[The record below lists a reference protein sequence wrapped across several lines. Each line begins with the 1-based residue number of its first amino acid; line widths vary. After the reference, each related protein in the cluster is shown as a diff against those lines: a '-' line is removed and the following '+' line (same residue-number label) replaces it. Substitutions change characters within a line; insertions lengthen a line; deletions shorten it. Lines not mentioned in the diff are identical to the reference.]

1 MLAARPH
8 HRSDSHSRPPARVVV
23 AGCAGAGWRA
33 GHVPRAGRQRLQW
46 ARRRGFPPVVPA
58 PPSRRAASSSR
69 WPAGTRRRTVDCA
82 AAVAGRTGS
91 QALSAPRLGRC
102 DPGGVAAAH
111 DRDLGYP
118 DPSGHPRLRA
128 VLAEW
133 LGRTRGVAAEP
144 DQIHV
149 TTGVSQSLVLLAQA
163 LGQSVWAVEDP
174 GSTGAAY
181 VLSQTVTCR
190 RVPIDEH
197 GLVPELI
204 PDDAGAVLSTPSH
217 QYPTGVLM
225 PAERRRR
232 LVDDCRE
239 RGRWLIE
246 DDYDSHLAEPGVVP
260 ASVQALA
267 PDIVIHV
274 DSLSKLLA
282 PGVRIGWIVAPAPVA
297 DRLRAVRLQTDLGG
311 SVLTQLTVSEL
322 IASGALDRHLRE
334 ARREYARRRM
344 RLAADLAPEWS
355 LAGAPVGVHAFVR
368 TAEPAPW
375 SPGLRRP
382 SAGAGRGSRRVAR
395 CRRLGGGVPLTAL
408 RATCPRCGSGAIGG
422 CGMRRSAY
430 CID

>member
-1 MLAARPH
+1 MHPRRRPVVLP
-8 HRSDSHSRPPARVVV
+8 RPAGGPPALDAVRSTAPPPSPGVPDPKLFPH
-23 AGCAGAGWRA
+23 RA
-33 GHVPRAGRQRLQW
+33 WAAATRAALQRL
-46 ARRRGFPPVVPA
+46 
-58 PPSRRAASSSR
+58 S
-69 WPAGTRRRTVDCA
+69 
-82 AAVAGRTGS
+82 
-91 QALSAPRLGRC
+91 
-102 DPGGVAAAH
+102 

-355 LAGAPVGVHAFVR
+355 LAGAPVGVHAFVP
-368 TAEPAPW
+368 TAEPDP
-375 SPGLRRP
+375 L
-382 SAGAGRGSRRVAR
+382 VAR
-395 CRRLGGGVPLTAL
+395 FAAAEVPALAVAHGEWPGVVVSVA
-408 RATCPRCGSGAIGG
+408 
-422 CGMRRSAY
+422 AY
-430 CID
+430 R